1 MEVKVKIGDL
11 EFEKKLEEWL
21 VEQRKDKPKFDT
33 MNESMAWRAK
43 KRQEFIEL
51 LKEKGE
57 LK

>member
-1 MEVKVKIGDL
+1 MEVKVNIGDP
-11 EFEKKLEEWL
+11 EFEKKLHEWM
-21 VEQRKDKPKFDT
+21 VEQRKGKPKFDT
-33 MNESMAWRAK
+33 MNESMSWAAK